1 MSDYSKKGSILAIIN
16 VLKEYSDE
24 DHFLTQ
30 NDIILYVERKYNIT
44 INRKT
49 VSSSIKLLE
58 DYGYDIQH
66 SNKNGVALVG
76 RLFDDTQLQYL
87 IDFVYSSHSIGSSDA
102 KKLIHILENTLSIYQ
117 RSTYKEIYKNF
128 EGSRTDNKEVFY
140 NVMVILEAIALK
152 KKVKFTYMKYDID
165 GNLIPRR
172 EKPYLVSP
180 YYLVN
185 NAGKYY
191 LISVVAS
198 YPNIFSFRVDF
209 MKDIVQ
215 TEYKAVSMSSIPTM
229 KNFDYQSYLSSHIYM
244 MGEKEILVKLE
255 LQDENACTP
264 VYDWFGKKAICYKKD
279 DKIIAEIKTAEDNI
293 VYWALQYSDKVKIIS
308 PESTVNK
315 IKSMVEKLKDNYQG
329 C

>member
-1 MSDYSKKGSILAIIN
+1 MNDYGKKGSILAIIN

-24 DHFLTQ
+24 QHFLTQ
-30 NDIILYVERKYNIT
+30 NDIISYVERKYNIT
-44 INRKT
+44 LNRKT

-58 DYGYDIQH
+58 DYGYDILH
-66 SNKNGVALVG
+66 SNKSGVALVG

-152 KKVKFTYMKYDID
+152 KKVEFTYMNYDID

-191 LISVVAS
+191 LISVISS
-198 YPNIFSFRVDF
+198 YPTIFSFRVDF
-209 MKDIVQ
+209 MKNVIQ
-215 TEYKAVSMSSIPTM
+215 TDYKAVPMSNISTM

-255 LQDENACTP
+255 LLDLSACTP
-264 VYDWFGKKAICYKKD
+264 VYDWFGKKASCYFKD

-293 VYWALQYSDKVKIIS
+293 IYWALQYSDKVKVIS
-308 PESTVNK
+308 PESTIAK
-315 IKSMVEKLKDNYQG
+315 IKDKVQKLKASYEAV
-329 C
+329 